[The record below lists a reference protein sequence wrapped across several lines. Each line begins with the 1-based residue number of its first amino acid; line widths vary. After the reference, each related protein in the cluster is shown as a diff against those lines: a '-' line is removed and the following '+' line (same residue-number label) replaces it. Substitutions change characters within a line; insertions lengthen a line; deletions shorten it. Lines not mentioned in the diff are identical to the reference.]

1 MRHSFQPLAYLL
13 ALVLLAGFA
22 SCSKKDA
29 AAARNLASYT
39 LDGQT
44 RNCLLT
50 QTTSTQAE
58 LDYLILSLTT
68 TPQPSSGPEVLE
80 IKLRKP
86 TGYPNSVYDFMYD
99 GGSNGVVY
107 TMNQLPSV
115 GYYLTSTTRTFTTS
129 TEFSGAFTCE
139 AHTATG
145 PGVYSVAHTIAG
157 TLVNVQL

>member
-1 MRHSFQPLAYLL
+1 MRHSFHPLAYLL
-13 ALVLLAGFA
+13 ALLLLAGFA

-29 AAARNLASYT
+29 AEARNLASYT

-44 RNCLLT
+44 RNCLLMRTMTT
-50 QTTSTQAE
+50 QTE
-58 LDYLILSLTT
+58 LDYLTLSLTT

-99 GGSNGVVY
+99 GSSNGVVY

-115 GYYLTSTTRTFTTS
+115 GYYLTSTTRTFITS
-129 TEFSGAFTCE
+129 TGLSGAFTCE
-139 AHTATG
+139 ARITMG

>member
-1 MRHSFQPLAYLL
+1 MRHSFHPLAYLL
-13 ALVLLAGFA
+13 ALLLLAGFA

-29 AAARNLASYT
+29 AEARNLASYT

-44 RNCLLT
+44 RNCLLMRTMTT
-50 QTTSTQAE
+50 QTE
-58 LDYLILSLTT
+58 LDYLTLSLTT

-99 GGSNGVVY
+99 GSSNGVVY

-115 GYYLTSTTRTFTTS
+115 GYYLTSTTRTFITS
-129 TEFSGAFTCE
+129 TGLSGAFTCE
-139 AHTATG
+139 ARITMG
-145 PGVYSVAHTIAG
+145 PGVY
-157 TLVNVQL
+157 